1 MKSSSKPSRVQM
13 EESTVPVSPEIVAG
27 ALPHG
32 AEGSEGNV
40 PQGGSRKEAGRILF
54 GLAVI
59 GAGLLAANRA
69 RE

>member
-1 MKSSSKPSRVQM
+1 MKSRSKRSSVQL
-13 EESTVPVSPEIVAG
+13 EESKAPVSPEIVAG
-27 ALPHG
+27 ARLPG
-32 AEGSEGNV
+32 AEKSERNV

-54 GLAVI
+54 GLAVL